1 MRSST
6 HKLTSR
12 RHRKFTTFRYE
23 PPEST
28 EENKAW
34 PRRYDVWSIGCIM
47 LEFLVWMV
55 WGKQELEE
63 FNKRIVNEFGKS
75 VHYFELEKR
84 NGQTSCRVHSAVSA
98 TMDELAQHA
107 ECKAGKTALGD
118 LLKLVRTRLL
128 VVSLGSQ
135 SFGKGKTPQINA
147 DTQVQPRA
155 DSRALKMALDEIIER
170 GKKNRSYWLKG
181 ESSDDLPSLCTPQA
195 VESELHPQDVLTV
208 ARDHSSGG
216 VGGLSATDGSSHVV
230 PILTGIVGVG

>member
-1 MRSST
+1 
-6 HKLTSR
+6 
-12 RHRKFTTFRYE
+12 
-23 PPEST
+23 
-28 EENKAW
+28 
-34 PRRYDVWSIGCIM
+34 M

-63 FNKRIVNEFGKS
+63 FNKRIVNDFGKQ
-75 VHYFELEKR
+75 VHYFELEKK

-98 TMDELAQHA
+98 TMDKLAQHV
-107 ECKAGKTALGD
+107 ECKAGNTALGD

-170 GKKNRSYWLKG
+170 GNKNRSYWLKG
-181 ESSDDLPSLCTPQA
+181 ESSDDLPSLCTPQV

-208 ARDHSSGG
+208 AREQSSEN
-216 VGGLSATDGSSHVV
+216 VGGLSATESSSFVV
-230 PILTGIVGVG
+230 PVLTGTVRVR